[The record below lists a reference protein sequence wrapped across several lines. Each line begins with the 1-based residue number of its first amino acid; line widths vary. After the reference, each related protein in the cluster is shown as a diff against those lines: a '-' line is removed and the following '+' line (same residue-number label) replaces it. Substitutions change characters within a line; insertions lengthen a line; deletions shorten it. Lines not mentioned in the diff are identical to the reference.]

1 MSCAIELVIRPRRGL
16 QPLDLREAWEHRE
29 LLAFLA
35 WRDIKVRYKQ
45 TLLGGLWAILQPLVA
60 MFIFAGVL
68 TRVTSIRSD
77 GPPYALFVYVGL
89 VPWTFFTNAV
99 SLSGNS
105 LLGSEQMI
113 RKTYFPRVLIPLAI
127 IIALGL
133 DLLISFGF
141 VAVLML
147 YYRWPVTL
155 GIVGLPLFILGA
167 FLASSGLGLFLSAM
181 NVRYRDIKYVIPF
194 FTQMAL
200 FVTPVIYPMRSVPA
214 KFKTLLALN
223 PMTGIVEGFRHAL
236 LGTAVSW
243 NLVAGSLAISAAMFI
258 AGLYCFRTMERT
270 FSDVI

>member
-1 MSCAIELVIRPRRGL
+1 VSSAFELVIQPRRGL

-45 TLLGGLWAILQPLVA
+45 TLLGGMWAILQPLVA

-68 TRVTSIRSD
+68 TRVTSLRSD
-77 GPPYALFVYVGL
+77 GPPYALFVYAGL
-89 VPWTFFTNAV
+89 VPWTFFTNAI

-127 IIALGL
+127 ILALGL
-133 DLLISFGF
+133 DMLISFGF
-141 VAVLML
+141 LAVLML
-147 YYRWPVTL
+147 YYRWPITL
-155 GIVGLPLFILGA
+155 GILWLPAFVLGA

-200 FVTPVIYPMRSVPA
+200 FVTPVIYPMRYVPS
-214 KFKTLLALN
+214 KFKALFALN

-236 LGTAVSW
+236 LGTTVSW
-243 NLVAGSLAISAAMFI
+243 NLMAGSLAISAALFI